1 MTMYAYNS
9 HKIRNKRRK
18 LSHSKNQDIDKK
30 LNKNNHKDHNVLTI
44 SDHFLSVFYKV
55 YFD

>member
-1 MTMYAYNS
+1 MHAYNS
-9 HKIRNKRRK
+9 HKICNKRRK
-18 LSHSKNQDIDKK
+18 LSRSKNQDINKK
-30 LNKNNHKDHNVLTI
+30 LNKNNHKDHNVLII